1 MTSRSNNDEFEPL
14 TFWSNKDEFKLIG
27 SFRGVYVTLQPNKDA
42 FEPTGGLN
50 VSVSGMTFVGSC
62 PTLLVEGDVH

>member
-1 MTSRSNNDEFEPL
+1 MHGRRVL
-14 TFWSNKDEFKLIG
+14 
-27 SFRGVYVTLQPNKDA
+27 RGKVLGRLRCQRGCWVLYEVYVTFQPNKDA

-62 PTLLVEGDVH
+62 PTLIVEGDVN